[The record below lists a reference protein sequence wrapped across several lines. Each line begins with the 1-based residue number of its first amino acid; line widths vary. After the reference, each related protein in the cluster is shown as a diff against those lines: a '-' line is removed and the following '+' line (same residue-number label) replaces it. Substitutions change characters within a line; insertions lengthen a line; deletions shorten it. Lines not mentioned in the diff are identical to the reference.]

1 MKKYLLILTIMS
13 IGTSLSAQLYINE
26 IMVQPPSSSTSPK
39 QDNEELIEIRGAAG
53 ATIADN
59 TYLIQVEGDS
69 SDPGDMESGGSQGG
83 IIDLSGKVLG
93 SNGTLVI
100 LTTGHPYT
108 VSSETTV
115 LLDVTDGNLE
125 DPSNNFF
132 LINTNGNSVE
142 DDGGSTGNPTS
153 RSAPH
158 SNHDL
163 DENNDGIID
172 AKFTDAWTFMDGISI
187 LKDSSTM
194 YAYAEVIFA
203 RTTSGKTIKKSTTA
217 TLVDTSNQ
225 QFRYFARIGNSTGYK
240 AGEVADADW
249 VGGTVNSGDN
259 PNNADSGYWSF
270 GSSSSG
276 VRALPEEWE
285 GYILN
290 HLGAPNADSVLS
302 INTLENP
309 NSFVL
314 YPNPTDGIVHIKG
327 KESVDAIRLF
337 NISGQIIKEL
347 TNTSSLDI
355 SSQRS
360 GLYMIEI
367 EDEGKTSV
375 AKLIKR

>member
-26 IMVQPPSSSTSPK
+26 IMVQPPSSDTSPK

-59 TYLIQVEGDS
+59 TYLIQVEGDQN
-69 SDPGDMESGGSQGG
+69 DPGDIESSTNNAGG
-83 IIDLSGKVLG
+83 IIDLSGKTLG
-93 SNGTLVI
+93 PNGILII

-108 VSSETTV
+108 INSESTQ

-125 DPSNNFF
+125 DPTHTFF

-142 DDGGSTGNPTS
+142 DDGGTS

-163 DENNDGIID
+163 DENNDGTID
-172 AKFTDAWTFMDGISI
+172 TKFTSAWTFMDGISI
-187 LKDSSTM
+187 IDNDDSNE
-194 YAYAEVIFA
+194 YGYAEVIF
-203 RTTSGKTIKKSTTA
+203 SKNPSSSTIYKSSTA

-259 PNNADSGYWSF
+259 PNNADSDYWSF
-270 GSSSSG
+270 GSSNSG

-290 HLGAPNADSVLS
+290 HLGAPNPDSVLS

>member
-259 PNNADSGYWSF
+259 PNNADSDYWSF

-355 SSQRS
+355 SSQRR

>member
-1 MKKYLLILTIMS
+1 M
-13 IGTSLSAQLYINE
+13 
-26 IMVQPPSSSTSPK
+26 
-39 QDNEELIEIRGAAG
+39 
-53 ATIADN
+53 
-59 TYLIQVEGDS
+59 
-69 SDPGDMESGGSQGG
+69 
-83 IIDLSGKVLG
+83 
-93 SNGTLVI
+93 
-100 LTTGHPYT
+100 
-108 VSSETTV
+108 
-115 LLDVTDGNLE
+115 
-125 DPSNNFF
+125 
-132 LINTNGNSVE
+132 
-142 DDGGSTGNPTS
+142 
-153 RSAPH
+153 
-158 SNHDL
+158 

-259 PNNADSGYWSF
+259 PNNADSDYWSF

>member
-132 LINTNGNSVE
+132 LI
-142 DDGGSTGNPTS
+142 
-153 RSAPH
+153 
-158 SNHDL
+158 
-163 DENNDGIID
+163 
-172 AKFTDAWTFMDGISI
+172 
-187 LKDSSTM
+187 
-194 YAYAEVIFA
+194 
-203 RTTSGKTIKKSTTA
+203 
-217 TLVDTSNQ
+217 
-225 QFRYFARIGNSTGYK
+225 
-240 AGEVADADW
+240 
-249 VGGTVNSGDN
+249 
-259 PNNADSGYWSF
+259 
-270 GSSSSG
+270 
-276 VRALPEEWE
+276 
-285 GYILN
+285 
-290 HLGAPNADSVLS
+290 
-302 INTLENP
+302 
-309 NSFVL
+309 
-314 YPNPTDGIVHIKG
+314 
-327 KESVDAIRLF
+327 
-337 NISGQIIKEL
+337 
-347 TNTSSLDI
+347 
-355 SSQRS
+355 
-360 GLYMIEI
+360 
-367 EDEGKTSV
+367 
-375 AKLIKR
+375 

>member
-132 LINTNGNSVE
+132 LITTNGNSVE

-259 PNNADSGYWSF
+259 PNNADSDYWSF

>member
-26 IMVQPPSSSTSPK
+26 IMVQPPSSTTSPK

-69 SDPGDMESGGSQGG
+69 SDPGDMESGGGQGG
-83 IIDLSGKVLG
+83 IINLSGKVLG

-142 DDGGSTGNPTS
+142 DDGGTS

-203 RTTSGKTIKKSTTA
+203 RTTSGKTIKKSTTS

-259 PNNADSGYWSF
+259 PNNADSDYWSF
-270 GSSSSG
+270 GSNSSG

-285 GYILN
+285 KYVLD
-290 HLGAPNADSVLS
+290 HLGAPNPDSVLR

-337 NISGQIIKEL
+337 NISGQIIKEVV
-347 TNTSSLDI
+347 NANSIDI

>member
-26 IMVQPPSSSTSPK
+26 IIVQPPNTTSSPK
-39 QDNEELIEIRGAAG
+39 QDNEELIEIRGVANS
-53 ATIADN
+53 TIADN

-69 SDPGDMESGGSQGG
+69 NDPGDIESSSNNAGG
-83 IIDLSGKVLG
+83 IIDLSGKTLG
-93 SNGTLVI
+93 PNGILII

-108 VSSETTV
+108 INSESTQ

-125 DPSNNFF
+125 DPTHTFF

-142 DDGGSTGNPTS
+142 DDGGTS

-163 DENNDGIID
+163 DENNDGTID
-172 AKFTDAWTFMDGISI
+172 TKFTSAWTFMDGISI
-187 LKDSSTM
+187 IDNDDSNE
-194 YAYAEVIFA
+194 YGYDEVIF
-203 RTTSGKTIKKSTTA
+203 SKNPSSSTIYKSSTA

-249 VGGTVNSGDN
+249 VGGTVNSSDN
-259 PNNADSGYWSF
+259 PNLTTSDSWSF
-270 GSSSSG
+270 GTSSSG
-276 VRALPEEWE
+276 IRALPEEWE

-290 HLGAPNADSVLS
+290 HLGAPNPDSVLS

>member
-1 MKKYLLILTIMS
+1 MS

-132 LINTNGNSVE
+132 LINTNGNSVT
-142 DDGGSTGNPTS
+142 DKNGTS
-153 RSAPH
+153 RDAPH

-163 DENNDGIID
+163 DADNDGIID
-172 AKFTDAWTFMDGISI
+172 TKFTSAWTFMDGISI
-187 LKDSSTM
+187 IDNDDSNE
-194 YAYAEVIFA
+194 YGYAEAVSY
-203 RTTSGKTIKKSTTA
+203 THL
-217 TLVDTSNQ
+217 TLPTML
-225 QFRYFARIGNSTGYK
+225 
-240 AGEVADADW
+240 W
-249 VGGTVNSGDN
+249 V
-259 PNNADSGYWSF
+259 
-270 GSSSSG
+270 
-276 VRALPEEWE
+276 
-285 GYILN
+285 
-290 HLGAPNADSVLS
+290 
-302 INTLENP
+302 
-309 NSFVL
+309 
-314 YPNPTDGIVHIKG
+314 
-327 KESVDAIRLF
+327 
-337 NISGQIIKEL
+337 
-347 TNTSSLDI
+347 
-355 SSQRS
+355 
-360 GLYMIEI
+360 
-367 EDEGKTSV
+367 
-375 AKLIKR
+375 

>member
-259 PNNADSGYWSF
+259 PNNADSDYWSF

>member
-1 MKKYLLILTIMS
+1 MS

>member
-259 PNNADSGYWSF
+259 PNNADSDYWSF

-309 NSFVL
+309 NTFVL

>member
-1 MKKYLLILTIMS
+1 MS

-26 IMVQPPSSSTSPK
+26 IIVQPPNTTSSPK
-39 QDNEELIEIRGAAG
+39 QDNEELIEIRGVANS
-53 ATIADN
+53 TIADN

-69 SDPGDMESGGSQGG
+69 NDPGDIESSSNNAGG
-83 IIDLSGKVLG
+83 IIDLSGKTLG
-93 SNGTLVI
+93 PNGILII

-108 VSSETTV
+108 INSESTQ

-125 DPSNNFF
+125 DPTHTFF

-142 DDGGSTGNPTS
+142 DDGGTS

-163 DENNDGIID
+163 DENNDGTID
-172 AKFTDAWTFMDGISI
+172 TKFTSAWTFMDGISI
-187 LKDSSTM
+187 IDNDDSNE
-194 YAYAEVIFA
+194 YGYAEVIF
-203 RTTSGKTIKKSTTA
+203 SKNPSSSTIYKSSTA

-249 VGGTVNSGDN
+249 VGGTVNSSDN
-259 PNNADSGYWSF
+259 PNLTTSDSWSF
-270 GSSSSG
+270 GTSSSG
-276 VRALPEEWE
+276 IRALPEEWE

-290 HLGAPNADSVLS
+290 HLGAPNPDSVLS

>member
-1 MKKYLLILTIMS
+1 MKKILLAFTIMS

-217 TLVDTSNQ
+217 TLVDTSNH

-240 AGEVADADW
+240 ACEVADADW

-259 PNNADSGYWSF
+259 PNNADSDYWSF

-367 EDEGKTSV
+367 QDKGKTSV
-375 AKLIKR
+375 SKLIKR

>member
-26 IMVQPPSSSTSPK
+26 IIVQPPNTTSSPK
-39 QDNEELIEIRGAAG
+39 QDNEELIEIRGVANS
-53 ATIADN
+53 TIADN

-69 SDPGDMESGGSQGG
+69 NDPGDIESSSNNAGG
-83 IIDLSGKVLG
+83 IIDLSGKTLG
-93 SNGTLVI
+93 PNGILII

-108 VSSETTV
+108 INSESTQ

-125 DPSNNFF
+125 DPTHTFF

-142 DDGGSTGNPTS
+142 DDGGTS

-163 DENNDGIID
+163 DENNDGTID
-172 AKFTDAWTFMDGISI
+172 TKFTSAWTFMDGISI
-187 LKDSSTM
+187 IDNDDSNE
-194 YAYAEVIFA
+194 YGYAEVIF
-203 RTTSGKTIKKSTTA
+203 SKNPSSSTIYKSSTA

-249 VGGTVNSGDN
+249 VGGTVNSSDN
-259 PNNADSGYWSF
+259 PNLTTSDSWSF
-270 GSSSSG
+270 GTSSSG
-276 VRALPEEWE
+276 IRALPEEWE

-290 HLGAPNADSVLS
+290 HLGAPNPDSVLS